1 MATPDPVWRVRTR
14 PCPFYQRGA
23 CIFAANC
30 NFLHTGP
37 AGRRKDSGYD
47 SDSSTRSL
55 KSPEPMGHPPTPL
68 KKPVLVVDSPRSVS
82 TPLREPHM
90 ARLLSALSP
99 VIGDEDDGEEEEADE
114 PYLDSAT
121 LVEPDSAAWSAGL
134 PTLTHGEDSAFFA
147 RVTET
152 MAEMMEATE
161 SDDDDEDDP
170 ENTMLENHDDNDP
183 YDFSDAFFSKSQ
195 NDSGSRSRSSSGSS
209 HHASPS
215 ILRSRNYAPPSP
227 SDDTLR
233 LPANNNHIPEPTET
247 PSIHTTHS
255 SPEPE
260 QILEMPAIPDN
271 HDDLLSPVDLSH
283 LQLHNF
289 SGLSPDLWQSSNP
302 FGDTNYNNNNA
313 ESSNN
318 TTMPAFASFMPHPS
332 PPKSPGLM
340 MSTTSAV
347 GILRSPFGSP
357 LRPSLL
363 SPRIGAFFRP
373 SPSSSPQANVS
384 QPVHS
389 LEDDLDSPSQHQ
401 WNAIASPSQL
411 PYAAS
416 ESGEVEEGRGSP
428 SPSSSSSESESDSG
442 SESPEEEDEE
452 SISDEEHE
460 DVKRDQSG
468 RRRCIGRGRR
478 AGVCFT
484 ERTCSGGGCCPG
496 RRSRTGGILPR
507 TGCCAH
513 LGCSTDSRGC
523 AKSGCSTNSRGCS
536 NPEYSTESRCRTNPG
551 CSSKT
556 GLSCFGGF

>member
-195 NDSGSRSRSSSGSS
+195 NDSGSRSRSSSTSS
-209 HHASPS
+209 NHASPS
-215 ILRSRNYAPPSP
+215 IHRSRNYAPPSP

-233 LPANNNHIPEPTET
+233 LPANNNNDHIPEPTET

-302 FGDTNYNNNNA
+302 FGDTNNYNNNNA
-313 ESSNN
+313 ESSN
-318 TTMPAFASFMPHPS
+318 TTIPAFASFMPHPS
-332 PPKSPGLM
+332 PPKSPGM
-340 MSTTSAV
+340 TTSV

-416 ESGEVEEGRGSP
+416 EGGEVEEGRGSP

-442 SESPEEEDEE
+442 SESSEEEDEE
-452 SISDEEHE
+452 SISDEDQEDSKEIEPEEVVALEEDDALEYVSPREHVREADVALEE
-460 DVKRDQSG
+460 DLEPEEFYREQDVAPILDALPIQEVAPNRDALPTPDIAPTQN
-468 RRRCIGRGRR
+468 I
-478 AGVCFT
+478 
-484 ERTCSGGGCCPG
+484 PP
-496 RRSRTGGILPR
+496 ILDVAP
-507 TGCCAH
+507 TQDAPAK
-513 LGCSTDSRGC
+513 LDYPVSEDS
-523 AKSGCSTNSRGCS
+523 
-536 NPEYSTESRCRTNPG
+536 
-551 CSSKT
+551 
-556 GLSCFGGF
+556 